1 MRMDIDQPDPIPQP
15 DTIAQHGPALVRIR
29 RMARAMCDQHTDPSW
44 HEPVPVLVHEMNV
57 EHFIGWCGEHD
68 IDPMCELVLAA
79 AIATQRCADNQPDRC
94 ALLDVAHPMTKHL
107 RPSLHSWAVREVRD
121 CVLDIATADPP
132 TAQMVLDIDDDE
144 HTDEL
149 ATALVAWLAAI
160 GAAHAAITLGSVD
173 VSLIHLLPDRPS
185 F

>member
-1 MRMDIDQPDPIPQP
+1 MWYASDMTDAA
-15 DTIAQHGPALVRIR
+15 DTPAEPHGPALARIR
-29 RMARAMCDQHTDPSW
+29 RMARSVCEQHTDPAW

-57 EHFIGWCGEHD
+57 ESFMGWCGEHD
-68 IDPMCELVLAA
+68 IDPLRELVLAA
-79 AIATQRCADNQPDRC
+79 AIATQRSADNQPDRC

-107 RPSLHSWAVREVRD
+107 RPSLRSWAVREVRD

-132 TAQMVLDIDDDE
+132 TPPMSLVIDDDD

-149 ATALVAWLAAI
+149 ATALVAWLAAM
-160 GAAHAAITLGSVD
+160 GSAHAAVTQGSIEG
-173 VSLIHLLPDRPS
+173 SLAHLLPDRPV

>member
-1 MRMDIDQPDPIPQP
+1 MWYASDMTDAAATPVEP
-15 DTIAQHGPALVRIR
+15 HGPALARIR
-29 RMARAMCDQHTDPSW
+29 RMARSVCEQHTDPAW

-57 EHFIGWCGEHD
+57 ESFLGWCGEHD
-68 IDPMCELVLAA
+68 VDPLCELILAA
-79 AIATQRCADNQPDRC
+79 AIATQRCAPTQPERH

-121 CVLDIATADPP
+121 SVLDIATADPP
-132 TAQMVLDIDDDE
+132 TPPMSLVIDDDD

-149 ATALVAWLAAI
+149 ATALVAWLAAM
-160 GAAHAAITLGSVD
+160 GSAHAAISQCSIE
-173 VSLIHLLPDRPS
+173 VSLVRLLPDRPV